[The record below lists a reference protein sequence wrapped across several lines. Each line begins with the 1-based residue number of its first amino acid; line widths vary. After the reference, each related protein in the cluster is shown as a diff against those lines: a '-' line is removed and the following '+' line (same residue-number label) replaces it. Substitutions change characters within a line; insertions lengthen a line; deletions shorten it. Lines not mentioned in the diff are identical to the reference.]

1 MNAGSRGLRRLHP
14 WIGAAAFA
22 VAAVLVY
29 RTLHRYSLQQILDS
43 LSMISLHR
51 LVLGAA
57 CTAGSFL
64 CLTGFD
70 ALAVRYT
77 GSDLPYRKIAFASFT
92 SLSIGHTLG
101 FAAFSS
107 GAVRYRLYSGWG
119 LSAGDVARIIVFS
132 GVTVGLGMATVSG
145 GISLLHAAL
154 VAQLFGIERSVVI
167 VLGLL
172 LLAVVAAYVGLA
184 AFVHR
189 PIRIRNF
196 ELPVPPLK
204 VALAQIALGTID
216 PLLVSAVLYQM
227 LKSLTHIGYLPVVM
241 SFIAANFAAIVSHV
255 PGGLGVIEAVVLS
268 LVPGANVIGALLAF
282 RAVYYLIPFV
292 IGSLLFSASEVM
304 RRYRRTVADPRPSG

>member
-1 MNAGSRGLRRLHP
+1 MSSASSGARRVHR

-22 VAAVLVY
+22 VAAFLIW
-29 RTLHRYSLQQILDS
+29 RTLHRYNLQQILDS
-43 LSMISLHR
+43 LSTISLHQ
-51 LVLGAA
+51 LALGAA

-64 CLTGFD
+64 CLSGFD

-77 GSDLPYRKIAFASFT
+77 GSDLPYRRIAFASFT

-107 GAVRYRLYSGWG
+107 GAVRYRLYTGWG
-119 LSAGDVARIIVFS
+119 LSTGDVARIIVFS
-132 GVTVGLGMATVSG
+132 GLTVGLGLATVSG
-145 GISLLHAAL
+145 VISLLHPGL
-154 VAQLFGIERSVVI
+154 VAQLFGIERGAVTA
-167 VLGLL
+167 LGLL
-172 LLAVVAAYVGLA
+172 LLAVVATYVGLA
-184 AFVHR
+184 TYLHR
-189 PIRIRNF
+189 PIRIRSF

-204 VALAQIALGTID
+204 LALAQIALGTID

-227 LKSLTHIGYLPVVM
+227 LKASTHIGYLPVVM
-241 SFIAANFAAIVSHV
+241 SFIAANFAAVVSHV

-292 IGSLLFSASEVM
+292 IGSLLFSASEVL
-304 RRYRRTVADPRPSG
+304 RRYRRSVASPRPSG